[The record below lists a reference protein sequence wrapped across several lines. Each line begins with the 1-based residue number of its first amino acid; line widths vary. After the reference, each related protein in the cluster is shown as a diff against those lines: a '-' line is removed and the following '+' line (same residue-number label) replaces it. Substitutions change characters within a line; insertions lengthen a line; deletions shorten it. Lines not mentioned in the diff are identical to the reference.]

1 MLDGLFAGL
10 DVSTQSCKLVVIEP
24 TTARVVH
31 VDAVN
36 YDEDV
41 PHYETDQGT
50 ITGLGEG
57 VSESDPRMWI
67 EAVEIVLGG
76 LGASRVDA
84 LDRRVG
90 RAFSQL
96 ETLFMPKE
104 ASEVAAARAAIAGRA
119 RF

>member
-76 LGASRVDA
+76 LGASGVDA
-84 LDRRVG
+84 SRIRCLSVSGQQHGLVALD
-90 RAFSQL
+90 
-96 ETLFMPKE
+96 
-104 ASEVAAARAAIAGRA
+104 IC
-119 RF
+119 